1 MYLLT
6 EQLYQCLSVNLPLVI
21 ICIYLLTNSTTVLL
35 VNIDVYMLIINEF
48 YMLVPV
54 VLTPS
59 IYCFMSNTFSDMST
73 FLLYST
79 STELRRINM
88 DPAAGLD
95 HSDSIIPLTSIR
107 HVIGLDFDAEEDF
120 IYFSDTSR
128 KTISRAKWDGTQER
142 VTLPFLFLTLY
153 PSQEKEKGDC

>member
-1 MYLLT
+1 
-6 EQLYQCLSVNLPLVI
+6 
-21 ICIYLLTNSTTVLL
+21 
-35 VNIDVYMLIINEF
+35 MLIIHEF

-95 HSDSIIPLTSIR
+95 HSDSIIPLTSIG

-153 PSQEKEKGDC
+153 PSQEKEKGYC

>member
-1 MYLLT
+1 
-6 EQLYQCLSVNLPLVI
+6 
-21 ICIYLLTNSTTVLL
+21 
-35 VNIDVYMLIINEF
+35 MLIIHEF

-95 HSDSIIPLTSIR
+95 HSDSIIPLTSIG

-120 IYFSDTSR
+120 IYFSDTSC

-142 VTLPFLFLTLY
+142 VTLPFLFLTLC

>member
-1 MYLLT
+1 
-6 EQLYQCLSVNLPLVI
+6 
-21 ICIYLLTNSTTVLL
+21 
-35 VNIDVYMLIINEF
+35 
-48 YMLVPV
+48 
-54 VLTPS
+54 
-59 IYCFMSNTFSDMST
+59 MST

-95 HSDSIIPLTSIR
+95 HSDSIIPLTSIG

-153 PSQEKEKGDC
+153 PSQETEKGDCWINNILICLFDSHRFWRIIEHFVIKKI